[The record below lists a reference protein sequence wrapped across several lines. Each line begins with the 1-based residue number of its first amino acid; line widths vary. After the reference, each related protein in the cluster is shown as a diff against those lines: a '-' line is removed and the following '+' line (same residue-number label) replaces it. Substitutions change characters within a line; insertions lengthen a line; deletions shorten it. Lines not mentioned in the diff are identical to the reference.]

1 MKIFY
6 LLFFV
11 LFCKTINAQTIP
23 NAGFENWS
31 NQGSYDTPDYWVSY
45 NSTIGTFGVL
55 TAEQGT
61 PGAVGSSYIKV
72 TTKVFG
78 TSIIGG
84 LAISNSTQQN
94 QFATLNSWG
103 YPAFSFNQRPLF
115 LTGKIQYQNAISDS
129 AVILLSLTKW
139 DSVAMQRILVGQAI
153 LNTPADSINTT
164 WTNFSIP
171 ISYSTVFNYPDSAQI
186 VIQSSGAIGF
196 EVAGNSI
203 SADDLAFDGSISTSI
218 LEKSIEKQ
226 ISVFPNPTN
235 NLIIISNVKGK
246 KLSLTDI
253 LGKIYYSINNADTF
267 ETIDLSAVPKG
278 IYLIKV
284 SNEKEVTIKK
294 VVKE

>member
-6 LLFFV
+6 FLFPM
-11 LFCKTINAQTIP
+11 LFCETINAQTIP

-55 TAEQGT
+55 TAEQGA

-94 QFATLNSWG
+94 QFATINSWG

-115 LTGKIQYQNAISDS
+115 LTGKVQYQNAISDS
-129 AVILLSLTKW
+129 GLILLSLTKW
-139 DSVAMQRILVGQAI
+139 DSIAMQRILVGQAI

-164 WTNFSIP
+164 WMNFSIP
-171 ISYSTVFNYPDSAQI
+171 ISYSIVFNNPDSAQI

-203 SADDLAFDGSISTSI
+203 SVDELAFDGSIPTSI
-218 LEKSIEKQ
+218 LEKSIGKQ
-226 ISVFPNPTN
+226 ISVFPNPTS
-235 NLIIISNVKGK
+235 NLINISNVNGK
-246 KLSLTDI
+246 KLLLTDI
-253 LGKIYYSINNADTF
+253 LGKNYYSINYADNF
-267 ETIDLSAVPKG
+267 ETIDLSAFPKG

-284 SNEKEVTIKK
+284 SDEKEVTVKK